1 MKKILYVLIGLFLI
15 IPFNINVNALAKA
28 NVELTCDSTVKREGT
43 VKCKITLNVL
53 EGVIKSFNGTLKGDN
68 TYFQDGGGV
77 IETGDFSGSNNV
89 IKEVEVLALQKAGTG
104 KITLKDI
111 KATDD
116 ENNEVTISEVSTTV
130 KVLDNNSFLTNIKL
144 DDKNIDTYGVTFAPN
159 TTNYTINVTKK
170 SSINISVEKSSTVSV
185 TGIGTKNL
193 TCGVNNIDITTA
205 SEDKTK
211 TTTYKLVINRTCD
224 SDTTLKNIVI
234 SSGKLNPSYVAS
246 TRSYNVDVTKD
257 IDKITISAVKNNET
271 QKVTGV
277 VKDYALKFGEN
288 KFTITVVAENG
299 SSKDYV
305 ITVNRQDTRSTNN
318 NLKSLEIEEGKLN
331 KEFKSDVLEY
341 QMKVL
346 YDVTKLNIKYETEEE
361 HAKVEVL
368 GDVSKLKEGEN
379 NITLKVTSEK
389 GDVKEYKI
397 IVTRLK
403 EGETLGDNPDISEIN
418 IKGYDINFSKNKQV
432 YSLKIDNEKKL
443 DIEIVLEDSTSS
455 YKIVGNDNLKDGS
468 IIKINTTSKDGSTRE
483 YQIIIEKENKTFLY
497 IIGTILILSVLGLI
511 AYVVITKI
519 KENTE
524 NPKPKKEKDV
534 KVTTNVI
541 KNKNKEDVDL
551 EKIEKQ
557 LKEIEDKK
565 SKLLDVTKPISIIP
579 DNVNDLT
586 NQEELKEIKEKQ
598 DKIDEE
604 VKALKEQMQDEGVKT
619 CNICGHKILSS
630 LEVCPYCKHKF

>member
-1 MKKILYVLIGLFLI
+1 
-15 IPFNINVNALAKA
+15 
-28 NVELTCDSTVKREGT
+28 
-43 VKCKITLNVL
+43 
-53 EGVIKSFNGTLKGDN
+53 
-68 TYFQDGGGV
+68 
-77 IETGDFSGSNNV
+77 
-89 IKEVEVLALQKAGTG
+89 
-104 KITLKDI
+104 
-111 KATDD
+111 
-116 ENNEVTISEVSTTV
+116 
-130 KVLDNNSFLTNIKL
+130 
-144 DDKNIDTYGVTFAPN
+144 
-159 TTNYTINVTKK
+159 
-170 SSINISVEKSSTVSV
+170 
-185 TGIGTKNL
+185 
-193 TCGVNNIDITTA
+193 
-205 SEDKTK
+205 
-211 TTTYKLVINRTCD
+211 
-224 SDTTLKNIVI
+224 
-234 SSGKLNPSYVAS
+234 
-246 TRSYNVDVTKD
+246 
-257 IDKITISAVKNNET
+257 
-271 QKVTGV
+271 
-277 VKDYALKFGEN
+277 
-288 KFTITVVAENG
+288 
-299 SSKDYV
+299 
-305 ITVNRQDTRSTNN
+305 
-318 NLKSLEIEEGKLN
+318 
-331 KEFKSDVLEY
+331 
-341 QMKVL
+341 MKVL

-361 HAKVEVL
+361 HAKVVIL
-368 GDVSKLKEGEN
+368 GDVNKLKEGEN

-403 EGETLGDNPDISEIN
+403 EGETLGNNPDISEIN

-511 AYVVITKI
+511 AYVVISKI
-519 KENTE
+519 KENKE
-524 NPKPKKEKDV
+524 NPKQPKEKDV

-598 DKIDEE
+598 DNLLEE
-604 VKALKEQMQDEGVKT
+604 VNAIKEQIKEEGVKT

>member
-1 MKKILYVLIGLFLI
+1 MKKILYLLIGLFLF
-15 IPFNINVNALAKA
+15 IPFNIKALAEA
-28 NVELTCDSTVKREGT
+28 QATLTCEGKVKQNSNVDCTVKLTVTTGT
-43 VKCKITLNVL
+43 
-53 EGVIKSFNGTLKGDN
+53 IKSFEASLTGDG
-68 TYFQDGGGV
+68 TYFSS
-77 IETGDFSGSNNV
+77 TSNAFQENSSISDV
-89 IKEVEVLALQKAGTG
+89 FEKKVQVLALEKAGNG
-104 KITLKDI
+104 KITLEKI
-111 KATDD
+111 KAMDD

-159 TTNYTINVTKK
+159 TTNYTINITKK

-193 TCGVNNIDITTA
+193 TCGVNNIDITAT

-257 IDKITISAVKNNET
+257 IDKITINAVKNNET

-299 SSKDYV
+299 NSKDYV

-368 GDVSKLKEGEN
+368 GDVNKLKENEN
-379 NITLKVTSEK
+379 IITLKVTSEK
-389 GDVKEYKI
+389 GDVKEYKLV
-397 IVTRLK
+397 VTRLK
-403 EGETLGDNPDISEIN
+403 EGETLGNNPDISELN
-418 IKGYDINFSKNKQV
+418 IKGYDINFSKDKQV
-432 YSLKIDNEKKL
+432 YSLKIEKEKTL
-443 DIEIVLEDSTSS
+443 NIEVILEDPTSS
-455 YKIVGNDNLKDGS
+455 YKITGNNDLKDGS

-483 YQIIIEKENKTFLY
+483 YQIVIEKENKIFLY
-497 IIGTILILSVLGLI
+497 IIGTILILSIVGLI
-511 AYVVITKI
+511 VYVVISKI
-519 KENTE
+519 KENKD
-524 NPKPKKEKDV
+524 NPKQPKEKDV
-534 KVTTNVI
+534 KVKTNVI
-541 KNKNKEDVDL
+541 KNKNQEEVDL
-551 EKIEKQ
+551 DKIEQQ

-598 DKIDEE
+598 DNLLEE
-604 VKALKEQMQDEGVKT
+604 VNAIKEQIKEEGVKT

>member
-1 MKKILYVLIGLFLI
+1 MKKILYLLIGLFLF
-15 IPFNINVNALAKA
+15 IPFNINALAEA
-28 NVELTCDSTVKREGT
+28 QATLTCEGKVKQNSNVDCTVKLKVTTGT
-43 VKCKITLNVL
+43 
-53 EGVIKSFNGTLKGDN
+53 IKSFEASLTGDG
-68 TYFQDGGGV
+68 TYFSS
-77 IETGDFSGSNNV
+77 TSNAFQENSSISDV
-89 IKEVEVLALQKAGTG
+89 FEKKVQVLALEKAGTG

-111 KATDD
+111 KAMDD
-116 ENNEVTISEVSTTV
+116 ENNEVTISEVSTTA

-159 TTNYTINVTKK
+159 TTNYTINITKK

-193 TCGVNNIDITTA
+193 TCGVNNIDITTT

-224 SDTTLKNIVI
+224 SDTTLKNIAI

-257 IDKITISAVKNNET
+257 IDKITINAVKNNET

-299 SSKDYV
+299 NSKDYV

-368 GDVSKLKEGEN
+368 GDVNKLKENEN
-379 NITLKVTSEK
+379 IITLKVTSEK
-389 GDVKEYKI
+389 GDVKEYKLV
-397 IVTRLK
+397 VTRLK
-403 EGETLGDNPDISEIN
+403 EGETLGNNPDISELN
-418 IKGYDINFSKNKQV
+418 IKGYDINFSKDKQV
-432 YSLKIDNEKKL
+432 YSLKIEKEKTL
-443 DIEIVLEDSTSS
+443 NIEVVLEDPTSS
-455 YKIVGNDNLKDGS
+455 YKITGNNDLKNGS

-483 YQIIIEKENKTFLY
+483 YQIVIEKENKIFLY
-497 IIGTILILSVLGLI
+497 IIGTILILSIVGLI
-511 AYVVITKI
+511 VYVVISKI
-519 KENTE
+519 KENKD
-524 NPKPKKEKDV
+524 NPKQPKEKDV
-534 KVTTNVI
+534 KVKTNII
-541 KNKNKEDVDL
+541 KNKNQEEVDL
-551 EKIEKQ
+551 DKIEQQ

-586 NQEELKEIKEKQ
+586 KQEELKEIKEKQ
-598 DKIDEE
+598 DNLLEE
-604 VKALKEQMQDEGVKT
+604 VNAIKEQIKEEGVKT

>member
-1 MKKILYVLIGLFLI
+1 MKKILYLLIGLFLF
-15 IPFNINVNALAKA
+15 IPFNIKALAEA
-28 NVELTCDSTVKREGT
+28 QATLTCEGKVKQNSNVDCTVKLTVTTGT
-43 VKCKITLNVL
+43 
-53 EGVIKSFNGTLKGDN
+53 IKSFEASLTGDG
-68 TYFQDGGGV
+68 TYFSS
-77 IETGDFSGSNNV
+77 TSNAFQENSSISDV
-89 IKEVEVLALQKAGTG
+89 FEKKVQVLALEKAGNG
-104 KITLKDI
+104 KITLEKI
-111 KATDD
+111 KAMDD

-144 DDKNIDTYGVTFAPN
+144 DDKNINTYGVTFAPN
-159 TTNYTINVTKK
+159 TTNYTINITKK

-193 TCGVNNIDITTA
+193 TCGVNNIDITAT

-257 IDKITISAVKNNET
+257 IDKITINAVKNNET

-299 SSKDYV
+299 NSKDYV

-368 GDVSKLKEGEN
+368 GDVNKLKENEN
-379 NITLKVTSEK
+379 IITLKVTSEK
-389 GDVKEYKI
+389 GDVKEYKLV
-397 IVTRLK
+397 VTRLK
-403 EGETLGDNPDISEIN
+403 EGETLGNNPDISELN
-418 IKGYDINFSKNKQV
+418 IKGYDINFSKDKQV
-432 YSLKIDNEKKL
+432 YSLKIEKEKTL
-443 DIEIVLEDSTSS
+443 NIEVILEDPTSS
-455 YKIVGNDNLKDGS
+455 YKITGNNDLKDGS

-483 YQIIIEKENKTFLY
+483 YQIVIEKENKIFLY
-497 IIGTILILSVLGLI
+497 IIGTILILSIVGLI
-511 AYVVITKI
+511 VYVVISKI
-519 KENTE
+519 KENKD
-524 NPKPKKEKDV
+524 NPKQPKEKDV
-534 KVTTNVI
+534 KVKTNVI
-541 KNKNKEDVDL
+541 KNKNQEEVDL
-551 EKIEKQ
+551 DKIEQQ

-598 DKIDEE
+598 DNLLEE
-604 VKALKEQMQDEGVKT
+604 VNAIKEQIKEEGVKT